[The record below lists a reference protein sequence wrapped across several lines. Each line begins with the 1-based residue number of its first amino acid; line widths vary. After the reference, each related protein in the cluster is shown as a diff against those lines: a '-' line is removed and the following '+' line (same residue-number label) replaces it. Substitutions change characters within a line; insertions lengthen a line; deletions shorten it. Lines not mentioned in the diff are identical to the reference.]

1 MTEIKASNPRILF
14 NGVDLTR
21 YLDGDTLTA
30 AVNTALADVITSEV
44 TVGIGRAI
52 ALAIEDMCFTF
63 VGVRPAVRK
72 SCLWRHS
79 FNWRNRKR
87 GHVLHRPQP

>member
-1 MTEIKASNPRILF
+1 MTEIKASNPRIIF

-30 AVNTALADVITSEV
+30 AVNTALADVITSEL
-44 TVGIGRAI
+44 TVGIGRAFS
-52 ALAIEDMCFTF
+52 LAFDDMRFT
-63 VGVRPAVRK
+63 VIGVRPAVRQ

-87 GHVLHRPQP
+87 GHPQFRR